1 MHWLD
6 PAYLPETNGKVVQF
20 TINSHGELDGL
31 VLDGERLIYFPPHM
45 GQRVAKLFAVG
56 DDVSI
61 RGVKP
66 RDAAM
71 IAAVTIKGRSGTAVD
86 EGPDANGAKHG
97 KPTEKRSDASLA
109 ATGEVRLS
117 LFGPR
122 GELRGAVLAD
132 GTILRLGPK
141 EADHIA
147 SLLVPG
153 ILLKVRGRCTEN
165 AYGRVIDV
173 DEIADKKGLFV
184 AVKKIRM

>member
-6 PAYLPETNGKVVQF
+6 PAYLPETTGKVIQF

-45 GQRVAKLFAVG
+45 GQRVAKLVAVG

-71 IAAVTIKGRSGTAVD
+71 IAAVTIKGRHGTAVD
-86 EGPDANGAKHG
+86 EGLDSHGGRHG
-97 KPTEKRSDASLA
+97 KPEKKGDDPMTA
-109 ATGEVRLS
+109 AGEVRLS

-147 SLLVPG
+147 RLLVPG
-153 ILLKVRGRCTEN
+153 VLLNVRGTGIKN
-165 AYGRVIDV
+165 TYGRVIEV